1 MDPHKVGRYVDMS
14 LRMVAGIIAVNVI
27 SSCST
32 TASQPQSSV
41 YHGTGLTAAVYSK
54 VTLKFP
60 PGHCGATTAINFDN
74 ETNQAVITTGA
85 YFLYLGPEWDV
96 EVTDCTASAQ
106 AGVQIQGLSGT
117 AAQLKDAQPSPEAC
131 YSAIVPVSQEAPASR
146 PPIFAHSGTDVCV
159 YTDKGN
165 IALLTI
171 SAEPDA
177 ANSTFTALAT
187 LWTAA

>member
-1 MDPHKVGRYVDMS
+1 MKTHEVGRYVDMP
-14 LRMVAGIIAVNVI
+14 LWMVATIIAVNII
-27 SSCST
+27 SSCSAT
-32 TASQPQSSV
+32 TNQAQSSA
-41 YHGTGLTAAVYSK
+41 YHGTGPTATVYAK

-60 PGHCGATTAINFDN
+60 PGHCGATTAINFDD

-85 YFLYLGPEWDV
+85 FFLYLGPEWDV
-96 EVTDCTASAQ
+96 EVTDCTASAR
-106 AGVQIQGLSGT
+106 AGVQIEGLSGT
-117 AAQLKDAQPSPEAC
+117 AAQLKEAQPGPEAC

-146 PPIFAHSGTDVCV
+146 PAIFVHRGTDVCV

-171 SAEPDA
+171 TAEPDA